1 MEHFKIPFQRKQ
13 NTIDELQ
20 AETKKLAEKNTVS
33 KLTFYPVQLTDWYW
47 EEHLTLFHQQKSQ
60 CCTSYVR

>member
-1 MEHFKIPFQRKQ
+1 MIEQNNKEKQ

-33 KLTFYPVQLTDWYW
+33 KLTFYPVQSYW